1 MIVPVILAG
10 GSGTRLWPLS
20 RELYPKQLL
29 PLAGEETMLQATV
42 ARARQVQDIAA
53 PIVVCTEDHRFM
65 VAEQL
70 RAVGAQATVL
80 IEPVGRDTAP
90 AVAAAALEAMAGGDD
105 PLLLVLP
112 ADHVIAEPAAFAA
125 AVRSGA
131 GIAAKGQL
139 VTFGI
144 VPCRPETGYGYIQKG
159 ERLGEGN
166 PEAGFRVARFVE
178 KPDRATAE
186 AYVAEGYLWNSG
198 MFLFR
203 ASRVLAELAEFEPE
217 MAACVQAAHAAR
229 QRDLDFIR
237 LGKADFA
244 RCPAKSVDYAVMERT
259 RAAAVIPLDCGWS
272 DVGSWSALWEIGR
285 RDAAGNI
292 LHGNVLARDVRDCY
306 VHAADRLV
314 AVVGLQDQIVVETSD
329 AVLVAHRDK
338 AQEVKAIVQ
347 QLKAEQRSEA
357 VLHRRVYRPWGSFE
371 CIDCGERFQ
380 VKRIEVKPGASLS
393 LQRHYHRAEH
403 WVVVK
408 GAAEVTNGER
418 TFLVSE
424 NESTYIPVGVT
435 HRLKNPGNIP
445 LEIVEVQ
452 SGSYLGE
459 DDIERLDDVYGR
471 ESRTPSGSAAP

>member
-1 MIVPVILAG
+1 MIIPVILAG

-29 PLAGEETMLQATV
+29 PLTGEQTMLQQTV
-42 ARARQVQDIAA
+42 ARACAVATVGA

-70 RAVGAQATVL
+70 RAIGVKATVL

-90 AVAAAALEAMAGGDD
+90 AVAVAALEAMAAGDD
-105 PLLLVLP
+105 PLMLVLP
-112 ADHVIAEPAAFAA
+112 ADHVIADAAAFAA
-125 AVRSGA
+125 AVQAGA
-131 GIAAKGQL
+131 PLAAAGQL
-139 VTFGI
+139 ITFGI

-159 ERLGEGN
+159 EVVVGAN
-166 PEAGFRVARFVE
+166 PQGAFRVARFVE
-178 KPDRATAE
+178 KPDPATAE
-186 AYVAEGYLWNSG
+186 RYVAEGYLWNSG
-198 MFLFR
+198 MFLLR
-203 ASRVLAELAEFEPE
+203 ASRFLAEFVQFEPE
-217 MAACVQAAHAAR
+217 MAACVRAAHEAR
-229 QRDLDFIR
+229 QQDLDFIR

-259 RAAAVIPLDCGWS
+259 KAAAVIPLDCGWS
-272 DVGSWSALWEIGR
+272 DVGSWSALWEIGS
-285 RDAAGNI
+285 RDASGNI
-292 LHGNVLARDVRDCY
+292 LHGNVLAKEVHDCY

-314 AVVGLQDQIVVETSD
+314 AVIGVHDHVIVETAD
-329 AVLVAHRDK
+329 AVLVAHKDK

-347 QLKAEQRSEA
+347 QLKAEKRSEA
-357 VLHRRVYRPWGSFE
+357 VLHRRVYRPWGSYE

-380 VKRIEVKPGASLS
+380 VKHIEVKPGASLS
-393 LQRHYHRAEH
+393 LQMHYHRAEH

-424 NESTYIPVGVT
+424 NESTYIPVGVR

-459 DDIERLDDVYGR
+459 DDIERFDDVYGR
-471 ESRTPSGSAAP
+471 EQTHE